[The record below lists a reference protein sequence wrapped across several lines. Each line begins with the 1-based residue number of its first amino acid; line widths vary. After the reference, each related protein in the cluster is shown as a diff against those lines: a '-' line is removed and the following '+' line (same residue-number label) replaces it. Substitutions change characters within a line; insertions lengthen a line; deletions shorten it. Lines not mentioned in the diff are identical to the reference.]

1 MDAARLLA
9 DLDPEQ
15 RRAVT
20 TTTHPLCILAGAG
33 SGKTRVLTRRIAYR
47 TLLPPDEGGADP
59 RHVLAL
65 TFTRKAATEM
75 GSRLARLG
83 LRDRP
88 QVGTLHAVAWAQ
100 VRRWL
105 QDRGR
110 PVPDLLQG
118 KARMV
123 RDLPSRGSV
132 PVPEV
137 VAEIEWAGARDLRP
151 EEYPRAAHQDDRRP
165 STSFDHVAALMVE
178 YAEAK
183 QRRGVMDF
191 DDMLARAADLFDDE
205 PDFARVQRWRFRHLF
220 VDEFQ
225 DLNPLQYRLL
235 RGWLGDRTDLC
246 VVGDPRQ
253 AIYRWN
259 GADAGYLTG
268 FARLHPGAE
277 VVELRRNHRSTPEVL
292 HLATAVLGAGAA
304 APLVHRSTGELP
316 VLSAYG
322 DEHEEARGIARAVR
336 LLRRPG
342 ARWAEQAVLVRTNAQ
357 LAPIE
362 AAFTRTRIP
371 FRVRLTETT
380 AGRAEVAAAL
390 RHVAPDRSHPARV
403 AVVDLEEHL
412 AAERARHRAGGDVAA
427 AALDDMLRRAREYA
441 AMEPEAT
448 VGDLEA
454 WLAAATASDADGP
467 DAVQL
472 ATFHAAKGLEW
483 PIVHVA
489 GLEEGFVPIAYAR
502 SAEAEAEE
510 RRLLHVAITRA
521 EQVVRLSWAATRTIR
536 DAPVARRPSRYV
548 DALVRATADL
558 EARARVD
565 PEGGLVQAREALAG
579 TTAGD
584 LDRELLDALRA
595 WRAEV
600 ARRADTAPAV
610 VVSDRDLGTIARAR
624 PLDREALTAL
634 DGLGPLIVAEHGE
647 ALLAVVTRHVGAA
660 RTP

>member
-1 MDAARLLA
+1 MDATRLLA

-20 TTTHPLCILAGAG
+20 TTAQPLCILAGAG

-65 TFTRKAATEM
+65 TFTRKAASEM
-75 GSRLARLG
+75 GTRLARLG

-105 QDRGR
+105 HDRGR
-110 PVPDLLQG
+110 PVPDLLQA
-118 KARMV
+118 KARIV
-123 RDLPSRGSV
+123 RELPSRGSV

-137 VAEIEWAGARDLRP
+137 IAEIEWARARDLDP
-151 EEYPRAAHQDDRRP
+151 AAYPRAAHQEDRRP

-183 QRRGVMDF
+183 RRRGVMDF
-191 DDMLARAADLFDDE
+191 DDMLARAADLFDEE

-268 FARLHPGAE
+268 FTRLHPGAE

-292 HLATAVLGAGAA
+292 HLATAVLGPGAA
-304 APLVHRSTGELP
+304 APLARRSTGEPP

-322 DEHEEARGIARAVR
+322 DEHEEARGIARAARV
-336 LLRRPG
+336 LHRPG
-342 ARWAEQAVLVRTNAQ
+342 GRWDEQAVLVRTNAQ
-357 LAPIE
+357 LVPIE
-362 AAFTRTRIP
+362 AAFTRARIP
-371 FRVRLTETT
+371 FRVRLAEAATN
-380 AGRAEVAAAL
+380 RAEVAAAL
-390 RHVAPDRSHPARV
+390 RHVAPGRDHPVQV
-403 AVVDLEEHL
+403 AVVDLEEHV
-412 AAERARHRAGGDVAA
+412 AAERERRRAAGEVVE
-427 AALDDMLRRAREYA
+427 ALDALLRRAREFA

-448 VGDLEA
+448 IGDLEA
-454 WLAAATASDADGP
+454 WLAAATATEGEGVT

-483 PIVHVA
+483 PVVHVA

-502 SAEAEAEE
+502 SADAEAEE

-521 EQVVRLSWAATRTIR
+521 EKVVRLSWAGSRTIR

-548 DALVRATADL
+548 DALVRAAADI
-558 EARARVD
+558 EAVARVD
-565 PEGGLVQAREALAG
+565 PEGGLAQARTALAG
-579 TTAGD
+579 PAGHD
-584 LDRELLDALRA
+584 LDRELLAALRE

-610 VVSDRDLGTIARAR
+610 VMSDRALGAVARAR
-624 PLDREALTAL
+624 PADLDALAAL
-634 DGLGPLIVAEHGE
+634 DDLGPLTVAEHGA
-647 ALLAVVTRHVGAA
+647 ALLTVVSRHMAPA